1 MDLLGWWEFG
11 RCVGLWELGCLVWQF
26 FWRIRLGEVM
36 WYVSTNQNCGG
47 WWLGRVERPIG
58 VKCRRFCLGLIGC
71 VKTSVFLSAVGWCVF
86 RGALGRWEVGWF
98 VI

>member
-1 MDLLGWWEFG
+1 MGV
-11 RCVGLWELGCLVWQF
+11 RREL
-26 FWRIRLGEVM
+26 RNDGEV
-36 WYVSTNQNCGG
+36 VDVRECALVQN
-47 WWLGRVERPIG
+47 LVTL
-58 VKCRRFCLGLIGC
+58 FLGLIGC